1 MIRKTILV
9 VTVGIVISAPTT
21 ATAGAAQPEV
31 ATEAVVDAQDV
42 ALSTGSGMADTVIN
56 GLITA
61 IFGPNDPSKCTFPY
75 CF

>member
-9 VTVGIVISAPTT
+9 ITAGILIGAPMT
-21 ATAGAAQPEV
+21 ATAGATQPEV
-31 ATEAVVDAQDV
+31 ATEAVVGAQDV
-42 ALSTGSGMADTVIN
+42 ALSTGSGVADAVIN

-61 IFGPNDPSKCTFPY
+61 IFGPDDPSKCTFPY